1 MQRINPFTRTPGVA
15 GAAFIDMHYADEII
29 RNFESELSSRYVYKI
44 VGLRGSGKSVEY
56 SKIINRMSEKK
67 GWLVYTL
74 SAAGD
79 PVSTLVAMLSKEPFI
94 DDRVH

>member
-56 SKIINRMSEKK
+56 SKIINRMSEKR
-67 GWLVYTL
+67 GGLYILYLPQVIRYPHWLLCSVRSHL
-74 SAAGD
+74 
-79 PVSTLVAMLSKEPFI
+79 
-94 DDRVH
+94 